1 MCLFKTNKS
10 LSLRFNGP
18 EETRY
23 SPLDSATNSVGG
35 PWDGSKYS
43 NPLNVDLLADRFAS
57 PQVMVAESPDL
68 RNSPPC
74 LSIWRWEK
82 KWQQLG
88 DVLDYLP
95 PSLYGN
101 HKEES

>member
-43 NPLNVDLLADRFAS
+43 IGCSKAKEKRNPLNVDLLADRFAS

-68 RNSPPC
+68 RNSPH
-74 LSIWRWEK
+74 
-82 KWQQLG
+82 
-88 DVLDYLP
+88 V
-95 PSLYGN
+95 
-101 HKEES
+101 